1 MYVWCAY
8 IYIVARGEEVGR
20 QVGRRLAAGLHHP
33 GDGARIALAA
43 DQEDSP
49 LQSKRSSR
57 FYPFQKYL
65 RLLVLSFHCTCFI
78 AFISFALFIV
88 SQFILMDVIIIY
100 IDKFPPTTRTSLF
113 IALSFATLN
122 CIKLQH
128 VSLYVNHMR
137 S

>member
-1 MYVWCAY
+1 MYRRNRSTDYKLCMYGVR

-57 FYPFQKYL
+57 FSIL
-65 RLLVLSFHCTCFI
+65 RVSSISVVVIVFHVILLVVSLLSFLLL
-78 AFISFALFIV
+78 FAVYSYGYYLDTFV
-88 SQFILMDVIIIY
+88 
-100 IDKFPPTTRTSLF
+100 PTIPTR
-113 IALSFATLN
+113 LSNICL
-122 CIKLQH
+122 
-128 VSLYVNHMR
+128 
-137 S
+137 

>member
-1 MYVWCAY
+1 MH

-57 FYPFQKYL
+57 FLPSVPSIYG
-65 RLLVLSFHCTCFI
+65 LLLIPKLLLCVAI
-78 AFISFALFIV
+78 
-88 SQFILMDVIIIY
+88 
-100 IDKFPPTTRTSLF
+100 FPH
-113 IALSFATLN
+113 ALSRL
-122 CIKLQH
+122 
-128 VSLYVNHMR
+128 
-137 S
+137 